1 MENARPSKSKRLIFS
16 GCRCA
21 KCGAFCDHPELENL
35 TRRTD
40 ILREKVDTL
49 IVEQLK
55 IDTPDTWRDAIANN
69 DIDAKKLVDEGRRSY
84 AFYLCGGEYAY
95 VDVMCII
102 V

>member
-21 KCGAFCDHPELENL
+21 ICGAFCDHPELENL

-49 IVEQLK
+49 IIEQLK

-69 DIDAKKLVDEGRRSY
+69 DIDSRKSLLDDGRRSY

-95 VDVMCII
+95 LRMLM
-102 V
+102 